1 MLYQLSY
8 GNKHARLS
16 RFLSPCIS
24 YRNREAGGCTWGS
37 WCPASRARRG
47 LRGERSGMHYR
58 IFQEVSRL
66 QRRRA
71 ISTYSGFCSNSKA
84 RRLSLLATMPT
95 VPEPA
100 KGSRTSA
107 GTDWALQEQEGCQP
121 TVWTL

>member
-47 LRGERSGMHYR
+47 LKGERSGMHYR

-66 QRRRA
+66 QRRQ
-71 ISTYSGFCSNSKA
+71 ISSWYKASFSDTIQRNPSSKA
-84 RRLSLLATMPT
+84 ACAV
-95 VPEPA
+95 VPVPA
-100 KGSRTSA
+100 KGSS
-107 GTDWALQEQEGCQP
+107 
-121 TVWTL
+121 TLPLGGVTR